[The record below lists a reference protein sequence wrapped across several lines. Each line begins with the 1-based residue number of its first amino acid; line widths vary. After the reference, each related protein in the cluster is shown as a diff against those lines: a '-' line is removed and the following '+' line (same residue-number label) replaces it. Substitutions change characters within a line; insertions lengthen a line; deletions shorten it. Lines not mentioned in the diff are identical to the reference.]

1 MTNNGDLAALQQ
13 TIERA
18 VLLSESSLLD
28 RDDFYVEDL
37 PALSSRPVTLE
48 EMERQF
54 IGEVLAE
61 KKGNLTLC
69 AQQLNISRQTLYNKM
84 KKYNL

>member
-1 MTNNGDLAALQQ
+1 MQQ

-18 VLLSESSLLD
+18 VLLSNSSLLD
-28 RDDFYVEDL
+28 SDDFYMED
-37 PALSSRPVTLE
+37 PVSASHPVTLE
-48 EMERQF
+48 EMEKQF
-54 IGEVLAE
+54 IREVLAD

-84 KKYNL
+84 KKYDLSY

>member
-1 MTNNGDLAALQQ
+1 MLNGDLAALQQ

-18 VLLSESSLLD
+18 VLLSNASLLD
-28 RDDFYVEDL
+28 ADDFYIEDSAT
-37 PALSSRPVTLE
+37 PVSRPVTLD
-48 EMERQF
+48 EMEKQF
-54 IGEVLAE
+54 ISEVLAE

>member
-1 MTNNGDLAALQQ
+1 LQQ

-18 VLLSESSLLD
+18 VLLSNASLLD
-28 RDDFYVEDL
+28 SDDFYLED
-37 PALSSRPVTLE
+37 PSVTASHPVTLE
-48 EMERQF
+48 EMEKQF
-54 IGEVLAE
+54 ISEVLAD

-84 KKYNL
+84 RKYNLSY

>member
-1 MTNNGDLAALQQ
+1 MTNRGDLTALQQ
-13 TIERA
+13 AIERA
-18 VLLSESSLLD
+18 VLLTNSTLLNAEY
-28 RDDFYVEDL
+28 FCTQEIPV
-37 PALSSRPVTLE
+37 PVSRPITLE
-48 EMERQF
+48 EMEKQF
-54 IGEVLAE
+54 IHDVLNE

>member
-1 MTNNGDLAALQQ
+1 MLNSDLAALQQ
-13 TIERA
+13 AIERT
-18 VLLSESSLLD
+18 VLLSNVSLLD
-28 RDDFYVEDL
+28 ADNFYVEDSII
-37 PALSSRPVTLE
+37 PVSHPVTLN
-48 EMERQF
+48 EMEKQF
-54 IGEVLAE
+54 ISEVLAE